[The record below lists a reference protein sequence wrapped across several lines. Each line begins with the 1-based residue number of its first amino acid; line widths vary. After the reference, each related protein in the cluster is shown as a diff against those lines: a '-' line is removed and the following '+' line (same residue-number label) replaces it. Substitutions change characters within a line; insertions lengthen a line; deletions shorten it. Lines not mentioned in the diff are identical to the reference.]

1 MNSPFWFQLIK
12 EWRVKGMGE
21 YGISFPFLVGA
32 IATKFER
39 KINREYVEGVF
50 QEIIKSPAQGYYC
63 EVRWCG
69 NIHEPVVSAESIDTI
84 ENKSIQ
90 AQFTNEVGETSLAFT
105 SNLMSMFTLN
115 CKTKEECLEKLIIR
129 TLEKAEN
136 NLFSKNNG
144 VFGEFTADEARFIE
158 DVFSIS
164 NSAEQGAQ
172 PDSSQARYLEN
183 INKFPTHQSRR

>member
-12 EWRVKGMGE
+12 EWRAKGMGQ

-32 IATKFER
+32 IAAKFGG
-39 KINREYVEGVF
+39 KINREYIEGMF
-50 QEIIKSPAQGYYC
+50 QKLIENPAAGYYC

-69 NIHEPVVSAESIDTI
+69 NIDEPVVSVESTDTI
-84 ENKSIQ
+84 KNKSIQ
-90 AQFTNEVGETSLAFT
+90 AQYTNAVGETSLAFT
-105 SNLMSMFTLN
+105 TDLMSMFTLN

-144 VFGEFTADEARFIE
+144 VFGAFTAEEVVFIE

-164 NSAEQGAQ
+164 SNA
-172 PDSSQARYLEN
+172 
-183 INKFPTHQSRR
+183 

>member
-12 EWRVKGMGE
+12 EWRAKGMGE

-32 IATKFER
+32 IATKFGR
-39 KINREYVEGVF
+39 KINEGVF
-50 QEIIKSPAQGYYC
+50 QEIIESPAQGYYC

-69 NIHEPVVSAESIDTI
+69 NIDEPVVSAESIGTI
-84 ENKSIQ
+84 KNKSIQ

-115 CKTKEECLEKLIIR
+115 CKNKEECLEKLIIR

-136 NLFSKNNG
+136 NLFSKNDG

-158 DVFSIS
+158 DVFLIS
-164 NSAEQGAQ
+164 NNA
-172 PDSSQARYLEN
+172 
-183 INKFPTHQSRR
+183 